1 MAYQLINMR
10 KPDLYQEN
18 IKEKEGLSMK
28 FAVLDDYVLSFN
40 QWIKME
46 YGLVKKQFK
55 MLCDTDKVRLR
66 KEYEEYKKED

>member
-1 MAYQLINMR
+1 MSYQLISMR

-18 IKEKEGLSMK
+18 IKEREGLSMK

>member
-1 MAYQLINMR
+1 
-10 KPDLYQEN
+10 
-18 IKEKEGLSMK
+18 MK

>member
-1 MAYQLINMR
+1 M
-10 KPDLYQEN
+10 YQEN

-55 MLCDTDKVRLR
+55 LLCDTDKARLR